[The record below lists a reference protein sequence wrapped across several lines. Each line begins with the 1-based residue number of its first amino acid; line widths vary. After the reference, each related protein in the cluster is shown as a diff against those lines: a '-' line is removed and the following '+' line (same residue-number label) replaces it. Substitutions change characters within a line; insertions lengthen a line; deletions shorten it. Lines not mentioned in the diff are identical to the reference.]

1 MHFTL
6 TEIIRLLIERD
17 ETLSVAESCTGGGLA
32 NVITSEPGV
41 SEVFTGSVT
50 AYANSA
56 KEAVLHIPHD
66 EILRHGAVSEEIA
79 VVMAKNCRRVFAT
92 AWALSTTGIAGPT
105 GGSEHKPV
113 GLVYIGLAGPKD
125 RNFAKKFFF
134 PSCTRMAHREQ
145 TILNALSML
154 KDEIGRV

>member
-50 AYANSA
+50 AYADSA
-56 KEAVLHIPHD
+56 KEAVLLCRMMRIC
-66 EILRHGAVSEEIA
+66 
-79 VVMAKNCRRVFAT
+79 VMAQ
-92 AWALSTTGIAGPT
+92 
-105 GGSEHKPV
+105 
-113 GLVYIGLAGPKD
+113 LVK
-125 RNFAKKFFF
+125 R
-134 PSCTRMAHREQ
+134 
-145 TILNALSML
+145 
-154 KDEIGRV
+154 